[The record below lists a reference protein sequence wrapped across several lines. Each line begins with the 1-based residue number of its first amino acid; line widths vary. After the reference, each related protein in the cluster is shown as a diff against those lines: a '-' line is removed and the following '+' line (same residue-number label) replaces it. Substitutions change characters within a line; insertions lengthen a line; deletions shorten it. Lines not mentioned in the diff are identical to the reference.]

1 MSPAPIQNDDRQR
14 VIDAT
19 DIVQLISEHLALKPK
34 GREYVG
40 LCPFHDDHKPSMC
53 VVPHKQMYHCFSCG
67 AGGNAITFVMN
78 YHKMGFGEALKYLA
92 GRANIELTP
101 WKPPTRTGSYSGGT
115 GPGGT
120 GVPPVSG
127 ASPDFD
133 DRPSLLEASTF
144 AQSFFR
150 AIYNH
155 PEHGK
160 VARDLVAR
168 RGVSDEM
175 VELFGIG
182 AAPDRWDGLVL
193 AIEHKDLPLD
203 PFTAC
208 GLLKRRE
215 SGPGGGGVYDAF
227 RNRLMFPIHDQIG
240 RTIAFGGRRLSE
252 EKRPDGEQDAKYLNS
267 AESPIFDKGN
277 TLYGLHQAVSELR
290 RTRQAVV
297 TEGYMDVVAC
307 HQAGVRSAVAALGT
321 AFGAGHAKLLRRL
334 CDRVVLLFDGD
345 EAGQRAAD
353 RALEVFFA
361 ESIDVKIATL
371 SSIDANGAKDPDELL
386 KQSGGV
392 ERFNEMLRVASDA
405 LDFRFGRLRKKHAGL
420 GLSGRARA
428 IDEEFDTLVRL
439 GLPRVDPTRRELILH
454 KLVELTG
461 FTFDRVQREVNSRAK
476 AADARAALR
485 TASAVPGGGAGND
498 DPSRAG
504 ATDTDPRRF
513 ADTRLR
519 LLACVLHE
527 PGLLASLTPA
537 HRAAIDP
544 AVYPDPTSRAVA
556 SAAWNLWDAGVDPSV
571 SAVLA
576 RLDDIAAHQLT
587 TALDRLIEGHDVRR
601 HWVELWDRMRRE
613 AAEFAELSAQPD
625 SVTTQG
631 WDGALSRLARKR
643 ELHVQL
649 GDNPRAMPKPGT

>member
-1 MSPAPIQNDDRQR
+1 VSPAFPQNDDRQR
-14 VIDAT
+14 VLDAT

-67 AGGNAITFVMN
+67 AGGNAITFVTQ
-78 YHKMGFGEALKYLA
+78 YHKMGYGEALKYLA
-92 GRANIELTP
+92 GRANVELTP
-101 WKPPTRTGSYSGGT
+101 WKPTRTGGGMSF
-115 GPGGT
+115 GGT

-127 ASPDFD
+127 ASPEDH
-133 DRPSLLEASTF
+133 RSSLLDASTF

-150 AIYNH
+150 AIYTH
-155 PEHGK
+155 AEHGK
-160 VARDLVAR
+160 VARDLIAR

-193 AIEHKDLPLD
+193 MIEKDDLPVH
-203 PFTAC
+203 PFVAA

-215 SGPGGGGVYDAF
+215 SGGDAPGGGGAGGVYDAF

-240 RTIAFGGRRLSE
+240 RTIAFGGRRLSD
-252 EKRPDGEQDAKYLNS
+252 EKRPDGDQDAKYLNS
-267 AESPIFDKGN
+267 AESPIFDKGA
-277 TLYGLHQAVSELR
+277 TLYGLHQAVGELR
-290 RTRQAVV
+290 RSRQAIV

-321 AFGAGHAKLLRRL
+321 AFGAGHARLLRRL
-334 CDRVVLLFDGD
+334 CDRIVLLFDGD

-361 ESIDVKIATL
+361 EPIDVRIATL
-371 SSIDANGAKDPDELL
+371 SSIDARGAKDPDELL
-386 KQSGGV
+386 KQPGGV
-392 ERFNEMLRVASDA
+392 DRFNEMLRVATDA
-405 LDFRFGRLRKKHAGL
+405 LDFRFARLRARHAGL

-461 FTFDRVQREVNSRAK
+461 FTFERVQREVNTRTK
-476 AADARAALR
+476 AAAARAAAR
-485 TASAVPGGGAGND
+485 PGGGPSPSHHDAPVD
-498 DPSRAG
+498 DP
-504 ATDTDPRRF
+504 DPRRF

-537 HRAAIDP
+537 HRAAIEP
-544 AVYPDPTSRAVA
+544 SGYPDPASRAVA
-556 SAAWNLWDAGVDPSV
+556 SAAWALWDAGVDPSV

-576 RLDDIAAHQLT
+576 RLDDGAAQQL
-587 TALDRLIEGHDVRR
+587 AARLDRLIEGHDVRR
-601 HWVELWDRMRRE
+601 HWVELWDRLRRD
-613 AAEFAELSAQPD
+613 AAELAQPE
-625 SVTTQG
+625 SGATQGVGG
-631 WDGALSRLARKR
+631 WDGSISRLARQR

-649 GDNPRAMPKPGT
+649 GDNPRAMPKPGI

>member
-1 MSPAPIQNDDRQR
+1 MSPAPLQNDDRQR
-14 VIDAT
+14 VLDAT
-19 DIVQLISEHLALKPK
+19 DIVQLVSEHVALKPK

-40 LCPFHDDHKPSMC
+40 LCPFHDDHSPSMC

-78 YHKMGFGEALKYLA
+78 YHKMGFGDALKFLA
-92 GRANIELTP
+92 TRANVELTP
-101 WKPPTRTGSYSGGT
+101 WRPTRTGGGGVRASGPAFGDDD
-115 GPGGT
+115 
-120 GVPPVSG
+120 SG
-127 ASPDFD
+127 DDLRQRLLDAS
-133 DRPSLLEASTF
+133 AF

-150 AIYNH
+150 AIYVH
-155 PEHGK
+155 AEHGK
-160 VARDLVAR
+160 VARELVAR

-175 VELFGIG
+175 VELFGLG
-182 AAPDRWDGLVL
+182 AAPDRWDGLALV
-193 AIEHKDLPLD
+193 IDKERLPVE
-203 PFTAC
+203 PFVGA

-215 SGPGGGGVYDAF
+215 SGGGVYDAF

-240 RTIAFGGRRLSE
+240 RIIAFGGRRLSDA
-252 EKRPDGEQDAKYLNS
+252 KRPDGEQDAKYLNS
-267 AESPIFDKGN
+267 AESPIFDKGA
-277 TLYGLHQAVSELR
+277 TLYGLHQAVADLR
-290 RTRQAVV
+290 RTRQAIV

-321 AFGAGHAKLLRRL
+321 AFGAGHARLLRRL

-361 ESIDVKIATL
+361 EPIDVRIATL
-371 SSIDANGAKDPDELL
+371 SSIDAGGAKDPDELL
-386 KQSGGV
+386 KQPGGV
-392 ERFNEMLRVASDA
+392 ERFNEMLRLATDA
-405 LDFRFGRLRKKHAGL
+405 LDFRFARLRARHAAL

-439 GLPRVDPTRRELILH
+439 GLQRVDPTRRELILH
-454 KLVELTG
+454 KLTELTG

-476 AADARAALR
+476 VAEARAAAR
-485 TASAVPGGGAGND
+485 IAAGGGGHAPGAPGELAGGAEA
-498 DPSRAG
+498 DPK
-504 ATDTDPRRF
+504 RF
-513 ADTRLR
+513 ADTRMR
-519 LLACVLHE
+519 LLACILHE

-556 SAAWNLWDAGVDPSV
+556 SAVWGLWDRGVDPSV

-576 RLDDIAAHQLT
+576 NLDDIAAHQLAT
-587 TALDRLIEGHDVRR
+587 SLDRLIEGHDVRR
-601 HWVELWDRMRRE
+601 HWVELWDRLRRD
-613 AAEFAELSAQPD
+613 AAEVAELD
-625 SVTTQG
+625 STGPGPGGAGTG
-631 WDGALSRLARKR
+631 WDGVLTRLARKR

-649 GDNPRAMPKPGT
+649 GDNPRVMPKPGM